1 MTRITDP
8 SPTNIN
14 QHKKIELENITKKEL
29 LRILEGKQNDPK
41 QQLTIKINTNTL
53 NQVRIYAKEHDT
65 SMTNTIETIVTNYFK
80 NKTITRDTI
89 TPKHDIAILL
99 PLENEARQRYI
110 KGHINLILNDPEILD
125 DNNVKPNEFDKFTLL
140 GREIPD
146 NETQGIYIDTINNLL
161 DNYDSE
167 EKCYYSNYHVDHYD
181 NPLLNHLGVQILE
194 THTGEDN
201 ALHYDIILI
210 HSYDQE
216 IQEVR
221 LITKK
226 ECCDLASEVNNTLI
240 LDYFD
245 TYTQH
250 EYIDTVQRD
259 ITDKKL
265 LRNEVV
271 RKEQEVNRL
280 QQENMKL
287 LDDKKRLIHIIT
299 DMRTKKHIPVRYNG
313 DAIEQEVEEYTQKIK
328 LLENENNTLQEKYN
342 NIEAEL
348 RYMQREQEHKDQE
361 VDKII
366 ELVTKKIR
374 NIYEE

>member
-29 LRILEGKQNDPK
+29 LRILEAKKHDPK

-89 TPKHDIAILL
+89 TPKHDITILL

-110 KGHINLILNDPEILD
+110 KGHINLILNDPEVLD

-194 THTGEDN
+194 THTGENN

-216 IQEVR
+216 VQEVR
-221 LITKK
+221 LITQK
-226 ECCDLASEVNNTLI
+226 ECYHLASEVNNQSI
-240 LDYFD
+240 IDYFD
-245 TYTQH
+245 TYSQH

-265 LRNEVV
+265 LRQEIE
-271 RKEQEVNRL
+271 RKTQDNNRL
-280 QQENMKL
+280 EQRNKKL
-287 LDDKKRLIHIIT
+287 HDDKKQLLNIIDQMKKEKNIHVSYGEEA
-299 DMRTKKHIPVRYNG
+299 R
-313 DAIEQEVEEYTQKIK
+313 EQEITEYTQKIEVLEEENSK
-328 LLENENNTLQEKYN
+328 LKEKYN
-342 NIEAEL
+342 HIEAEL
-348 RYMQREQEHKDQE
+348 RYIQREQDQKDKE

-366 ELVTKKIR
+366 ESVTKKIR